1 MAKRKRAGAAKAQDG
16 TTATPRVRS
25 VLMVLKVLQVLQV
38 LAVLVVLN
46 LFVYWG
52 VQRFEFV
59 NWDDSTYLTENANV
73 QAGLSPANVWWA
85 LTTGHSPY
93 WHPLTWLSHMLDVT
107 LYGMD
112 PGPHHVTN
120 VIIHVASTLLLF
132 LLLRR
137 MTRETGPSA
146 LVAALFA
153 VHPLH
158 VESVAWLAERKD
170 VLSSLLLF
178 VTIWTYLRYVE
189 VRSWRRYLAVVGA
202 YALALMS
209 KPMVVT
215 LPFALLLLDV
225 WPLRRFGA
233 GSEDPAYGDRAG
245 FEGPA
250 SGSRAGSGG
259 AAHIDRRPGLQTR
272 QIVVE
277 KIPLIVLALATSIAT
292 FIVQKQ
298 VGAVANLSALPL
310 PLRIQNALLGYVMYL
325 WTTVWP
331 VNLAA
336 FYPLRE
342 IAAWEVA
349 AAAALLLALT
359 AVAFAVR
366 RTHPYVLAGWLWYVV
381 TVAPVIGLM
390 QAGEQAR
397 ADRFMYVPIVGL
409 FIVVAWGGRV
419 LLRRFALPP
428 RAIAAVASILVI
440 AAAWMARAQ
449 AATWADSVTLW
460 RHAAA
465 VTERNYIAYENMGQ
479 ALREKGQLAEAEA
492 NYRKALE
499 LAPAHSPGY
508 EAVIHNSL
516 AMVLERESK
525 AEEAREH
532 FDAAVRLSPAFAE
545 ARTNLA
551 NALAAD
557 GAFDQAIVHYR
568 AAIDLKPEHIEPRV
582 GLGAVLLRLRRAD
595 EAIPQYRE
603 AIRLDPALAQAHN
616 GLGGALAMQGHDDE
630 AMAEYREALRLK
642 PDLPSAHLNVALL
655 LIKRGEIPEARRQL
669 EAALSFDPTYAP
681 ALQALQAITPK
692 A

>member
-1 MAKRKRAGAAKAQDG
+1 MLKRKRAAIAAAP
-16 TTATPRVRS
+16 PRDVTIPI
-25 VLMVLKVLQVLQV
+25 
-38 LAVLVVLN
+38 AIALVVLN

-52 VQRFEFV
+52 VQRFDFV

-73 QAGLSPANVWWA
+73 QAGLSLSNLWWA

-112 PGPHHVTN
+112 AGPHHVTN
-120 VIIHVASTLLLF
+120 LILHVASTLLLY

-137 MTRETGPSA
+137 MTRDPGPSA

-178 VTIWTYLRYVE
+178 VTIWMYLRYVE
-189 VRSWRRYLAVVGA
+189 APSSRRYLAVVAA
-202 YALALMS
+202 YVLALMS

-215 LPFALLLLDV
+215 LPFALLLLDL
-225 WPLRRFGA
+225 WPLRRFA
-233 GSEDPAYGDRAG
+233 GSEDPAYT
-245 FEGPA
+245 P
-250 SGSRAGSGG
+250 RAGSKD
-259 AAHIDRRPGLQTR
+259 AAYSGRRPGLQTR
-272 QIVVE
+272 RIILE
-277 KIPLIVLALATSIAT
+277 KIPLMALAFATSAAT
-292 FIVQKQ
+292 FVVQKQ

-325 WTTVWP
+325 WTTMWP
-331 VNLAA
+331 ANLAA
-336 FYPLRE
+336 FYPLRD

-349 AAAALLLALT
+349 GAAALLLALT
-359 AVAFAVR
+359 GLVFAVR
-366 RTHPYVLAGWLWYVV
+366 RTHPYVLVGWLWYLV

-409 FIVVAWGGRV
+409 FIVVAWGGRDL
-419 LLRRFALPP
+419 LLRFAVPP
-428 RAIAAVASILVI
+428 RAIAAAATILVV
-440 AAAWMARAQ
+440 ACAWIARAQ
-449 AATWADSVTLW
+449 AATWSDSVTLW

-465 VTERNYIAYENMGQ
+465 VTGRNYIAYENMGQ
-479 ALREKGQLAEAEA
+479 ALREKGQLVEAEV

-516 AMVLERESK
+516 AMVLEREGKSD
-525 AEEAREH
+525 EAHRH
-532 FDAAVRLSPAFAE
+532 FDAAVRLSPGFAE
-545 ARTNLA
+545 ARMNLA
-551 NALAAD
+551 NALAAE

-568 AAIDLKPEHIEPRV
+568 AAIELKPEYTEPRV
-582 GLGAVLLRLRRAD
+582 GLGAVFLRLRRPDDAL
-595 EAIPQYRE
+595 PQYRE
-603 AIRLDPALAQAHN
+603 ALRLDPGLAQAHN
-616 GLGGALAMQGHDDE
+616 GLGLVLAMQGNDDE

-669 EAALSFDPTYAP
+669 ETALSIDPTYAP